1 MRCQG
6 ADPVQ
11 GLQSTGIGQAQVDQG
26 AVHGGQPLPCHLCQR
41 GRDVA
46 GDAGTAQPF
55 LGEPDVRGLS
65 SISRMRRGRVPAGA
79 AASCAAVADRAAAA
93 TAVAPVTVGFIMG
106 LPGLTAG

>member
-11 GLQSTGIGQAQVDQG
+11 GLKSTGIGQAEVDQG
-26 AVHGGQPLPCHLCQR
+26 AVDGGQPPPRHLCQR

-55 LGEPDVRGLS
+55 LGEPDVRGVVLDQQDAQ
-65 SISRMRRGRVPAGA
+65 RPRPGRCRR
-79 AASCAAVADRAAAA
+79 SCAAVADCTAAA
-93 TAVAPVTVGFIMG
+93 TAVAPVTVGFIVG